1 MVQPRVNS
9 LEKTTN
15 DDAGSISSN
24 GPCHEPENGAKIVAY
39 GRSENQQGDYHSS
52 YHPPGD
58 KAADDADEKSIDRL
72 VLGQGKRRSAKHPSY
87 A

>member
-9 LEKTTN
+9 LENATN

-24 GPCHEPENGAKIVAY
+24 GVCHEPENGTKIVAN
-39 GRSENQQGDYHSS
+39 GRSENQQCDYHSS
-52 YHPPGD
+52 YH
-58 KAADDADEKSIDRL
+58 DADEKSIDWL
-72 VLGQGKRRSAKHPSY
+72 VLGQGKRRSAKHPPY